1 MLFTTETIENNELNI
16 INDFFSEIN
25 NEFAP
30 VNTVDENQA
39 VIETPVSKY
48 ITSLVCSQYQ
58 KSVNDIENTVVG
70 NKLKRKRN
78 FQQIMQESFF
88 YGANR
93 FGNNFIA
100 WARSVT
106 RIWHCVGS
114 GKLRAK
120 LNVSAVVTERSG
132 GTKQSTIAQAL

>member
-25 NEFAP
+25 DEFAP

-100 WARSVT
+100 
-106 RIWHCVGS
+106 
-114 GKLRAK
+114 
-120 LNVSAVVTERSG
+120 
-132 GTKQSTIAQAL
+132 